1 MEVIFVEEKSN
12 ILTILKIAGTYISCC
27 MGAGFATGQEVMQFF
42 TSYGYLGILGLV
54 GVVILF
60 AWYGWVFMKAGNE
73 LKATS
78 AKPVLEFLCGKK
90 LGIVVEWITMSFVF
104 ACFSALVSGAGT
116 TLNQY
121 FGINSYLAKV
131 IVTLAICLTA
141 LLGLN
146 SIINI
151 ISAIAP
157 IAIVLLIIIAIYTI
171 STNPEGL
178 LNVGKA
184 MEGMNLIKAAPTW
197 WISMLLYVSYCVL
210 PFIPT
215 LSIMGATTKNKK
227 DAKFGSILGGIC
239 LGIGAMLINLSLLS
253 TISESGTQEIPMLYL
268 ADKMS
273 PIIGILFSVI
283 IISRIYASNVPLLY
297 SIAMRFSKGG
307 KRKYKLLLV
316 CVSIAGL
323 LLSFVP
329 FARLLNIIYPFFGWL
344 GLIIMAFAVYR
355 TIIKK
360 EKPVI
365 QS

>member
-1 MEVIFVEEKSN
+1 MLMEVIFVEEKSN

-157 IAIVLLIIIAIYTI
+157 IAIVLLIIR
-171 STNPEGL
+171 
-178 LNVGKA
+178 
-184 MEGMNLIKAAPTW
+184 
-197 WISMLLYVSYCVL
+197 
-210 PFIPT
+210 
-215 LSIMGATTKNKK
+215 GATQCRQGYGRDELNQSCTYMV
-227 DAKFGSILGGIC
+227 D
-239 LGIGAMLINLSLLS
+239 
-253 TISESGTQEIPMLYL
+253 
-268 ADKMS
+268 
-273 PIIGILFSVI
+273 
-283 IISRIYASNVPLLY
+283 IYAPLCFILCPSIY
-297 SIAMRFSKGG
+297 SD
-307 KRKYKLLLV
+307 
-316 CVSIAGL
+316 
-323 LLSFVP
+323 
-329 FARLLNIIYPFFGWL
+329 IIYYGCNDKKQKRCKIRKHFRRYLPW
-344 GLIIMAFAVYR
+344 YR
-355 TIIKK
+355 CNAY
-360 EKPVI
+360 
-365 QS
+365 